1 MELENMT
8 VEQIE
13 ARRAEIAAELETEGA
28 DLDALETEARNL
40 NAELERRRTA
50 DEQRRAAETRRA
62 EIRRAVANG
71 AGRVVDAAQPAA
83 AQPVEVR
90 NSPAYI
96 NAYARYIRTGD
107 DREALA
113 LLTENV
119 SGTLPVP
126 EFIDGIIRTAWE
138 RDGIVSRVRRTYF
151 RGNLRV
157 PFELSATGAWVH
169 TEGTTAVTEE
179 TLTLGIVEMR
189 PATIKKWITISDEAM
204 AMGGEA
210 FLRYVY
216 DELTYQIVK
225 KLASLIVADIT
236 GSPTSSDADEVGVP
250 KVTLAPSTTT
260 IPTAAANLSDEARD
274 VVIIMNRLTEAAFI
288 EAYAAGNFAV
298 DPFAGLTRVYTSAL
312 PAYSAADASAVYAI
326 VGDLRGVQ
334 VNYPEGD
341 GVAIKYDD
349 LSLAEKDLVK
359 IVGRQYAAHDV
370 TGPGMLVN
378 IAKPSAVTT

>member
-40 NAELERRRTA
+40 NAELERRRAA

-71 AGRVVDAAQPAA
+71 AGRVVAAAQPAA

-96 NAYARYIRTGD
+96 DAYARYIRTGD
-107 DREALA
+107 DREARA

-126 EFIDGIIRTAWE
+126 DFIDGIIRTAWE

-179 TLTLGIVEMR
+179 ILTLGIVEMR

-225 KLASLIVADIT
+225 KLAELIVADIT
-236 GSPTSSDADEVGVP
+236 GSPTSSDSDEVGVP

-260 IPTAAANLSDEARD
+260 ISTAAANLSEEARD

-288 EAYAAGNFAV
+288 EAYAAGKFAV

-312 PAYSAADASAVYAI
+312 PAYSTADASAVYAI

-341 GVAIKYDD
+341 DVAIKYDD

-378 IAKPSAVTT
+378 IAKPAAVTT

>member
-1 MELENMT
+1 MEIKNMT
-8 VEQIE
+8 IEQIE
-13 ARRAEIAAELETEGA
+13 ARKAEIAKELETEGA
-28 DLDALETEARNL
+28 DLDKLQEEVKSLNDELEARK
-40 NAELERRRTA
+40 
-50 DEQRRAAETRRA
+50 AAEAKKA
-62 EIRRAVANG
+62 EIRKAVANG
-71 AGRVVDAAQPAA
+71 AGQVVAAAQPASEK
-83 AQPVEVR
+83 PVEVR

-96 NAYARYIRTGD
+96 EAYARFIKTGD
-107 DREALA
+107 DREARA

-126 EFIDGIIRTAWE
+126 EFIDSIIHTAWE

-210 FLRYVY
+210 FLRYIY
-216 DELTYQIVK
+216 DELAYQIVK
-225 KLASLIVADIT
+225 KLAELIVADIT

-260 IPTAAANLSDEARD
+260 IATAAANLSDEARD
-274 VVIIMNRLTEAAFI
+274 VVIVMNRLTEAAFI

-378 IAKPSAVTT
+378 IAKPAAVTT

>member
-1 MELENMT
+1 MELKNKT
-8 VEQIE
+8 VEELE
-13 ARRAEIAAELETEGA
+13 ARKAEILTEMTADDADTKALKEEMRAIVDELEARKAKAAERE
-28 DLDALETEARNL
+28 
-40 NAELERRRTA
+40 
-50 DEQRRAAETRRA
+50 
-62 EIRRAVANG
+62 EIRRMVANG
-71 AGRVVDAAQPAA
+71 AGQVVATAQPAA
-83 AQPVEVR
+83 ENPVEVR

-96 NAYARYIRTGD
+96 EAYARYIKTGD
-107 DREALA
+107 DREARA

-210 FLRYVY
+210 FLQYIY
-216 DELTYQIVK
+216 DELAYQIVK
-225 KLASLIVADIT
+225 KLAELIVADIT

-260 IPTAAANLSDEARD
+260 IATAAANLSDEARD

-298 DPFAGLTRVYTSAL
+298 DPFAGLPRVYTSAL
-312 PAYSAADASAVYAI
+312 PAYSAADAAAVYAI

-378 IAKPSAVTT
+378 IAKPAAVTT